1 MLGQIPPYCKQAA
14 GSGRPSG
21 MSMAYF
27 GWWMVS
33 WADDTV
39 YNVLDAFTA
48 VLSDGEC
55 FSQTMQIGSHLFVRA

>member
-1 MLGQIPPYCKQAA
+1 MPGQIPPYCKQAA

-33 WADDTV
+33 SADDTV
-39 YNVLDAFTA
+39 YSVLAAFTA
-48 VLSDGEC
+48 LSSDGEC
-55 FSQTMQIGSHLFVRA
+55 LAQTMQIGNRLFVGA